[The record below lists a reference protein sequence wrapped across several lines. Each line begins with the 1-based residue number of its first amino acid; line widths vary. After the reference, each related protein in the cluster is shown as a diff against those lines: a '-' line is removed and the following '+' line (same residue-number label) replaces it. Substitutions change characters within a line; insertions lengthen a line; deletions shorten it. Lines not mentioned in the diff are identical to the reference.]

1 MVDAAGA
8 QPSLSDLEPPPFAQQ
23 DILCGHAN
31 VVEFDLGVAVRRVV
45 ETHDR
50 KVSQHPDTR
59 RLRWHQDHRLLTIGV
74 GPAGVCLA
82 HDDQKFTRPSACA
95 GDVPFAPV
103 YDVIPAF
110 RSEEHTSEL
119 QSLMRISYAVFCLK
133 KKTISH
139 TLIIYTS

>member
-59 RLRWHQDHRLLTIGV
+59 RLRWHQDPRLLTIGV

-103 YDVIPAF
+103 YDVIPASPL
-110 RSEEHTSEL
+110 RSEARRVGNECVSTCRSRW
-119 QSLMRISYAVFCLK
+119 SPYTK
-133 KKTISH
+133 KK
-139 TLIIYTS
+139 

>member
-59 RLRWHQDHRLLTIGV
+59 RLRWHQEHRLLTIGV

-82 HDDQKFTRPSACA
+82 H
-95 GDVPFAPV
+95 
-103 YDVIPAF
+103 

-119 QSLMRISYAVFCLK
+119 QSLRRHSYAVFRLK
-133 KKTISH
+133 K
-139 TLIIYTS
+139 

>member
-1 MVDAAGA
+1 MRIVGQAELAPAHLLQRKLRLPDDPHAMVDAAGA

-59 RLRWHQDHRLLTIGV
+59 RLRWH
-74 GPAGVCLA
+74 
-82 HDDQKFTRPSACA
+82 
-95 GDVPFAPV
+95 
-103 YDVIPAF
+103 

-119 QSLMRISYAVFCLK
+119 QTLMRTSYAVFCLK
-133 KKTISH
+133 
-139 TLIIYTS
+139 